1 MWLLSNN
8 VELYRQNITK
18 VFNGSLFDLTK
29 KKKKSSLFD
38 FLKVKVAFKCI
49 N

>member
-1 MWLLSNN
+1 MWLISNN

-18 VFNGSLFDLTK
+18 VFKGSLFDL

-38 FLKVKVAFKCI
+38 FLIVKVAFKCI